1 MRGGHQ
7 ASAKSKIAML
17 YEAVETT
24 EDLES
29 VVTKLE
35 QCRITLK
42 EKLEILKRLDVKILE
57 LVEDGEVGDEIEQA
71 DTLKER
77 IHVTIIDLNKA
88 LETKQS
94 I

>member
-7 ASAKSKIAML
+7 ASANCIIAAR
-17 YEAVETT
+17 YEAIETT

-42 EKLEILKRLDVKILE
+42 ENWRF
-57 LVEDGEVGDEIEQA
+57 
-71 DTLKER
+71 
-77 IHVTIIDLNKA
+77 
-88 LETKQS
+88 
-94 I
+94 